1 MTFNIN
7 KDEVYTIKI
16 SNGDEIVAKV
26 TKYQDS
32 TMVVERPLLVIPGPN
47 GLQMMQGMFTADPKV
62 DVELNANCIIMIAPA
77 RTEIKDS
84 YIQATTGIQ
93 PVRNSILM
101 G

>member
-1 MTFNIN
+1 
-7 KDEVYTIKI
+7 
-16 SNGDEIVAKV
+16 
-26 TKYQDS
+26 
-32 TMVVERPLLVIPGPN
+32 
-47 GLQMMQGMFTADPKV
+47 MFTADPKV